1 MRAGTYVQLTHFKNS
16 YHLLLSFICPNW
28 LKFFNL
34 WQAILLI
41 HVPTRFRSFI
51 IEGSSYLSNNSH
63 LYVIVSIYGGCSGVD
78 VGGWL
83 AQIRPG
89 GPRTWRPCTMPW
101 LQLEREDANVRA
113 CMTQVNSRLAR
124 CVCLGKSAVGGGHQ
138 LLYTSTGDMPQ
149 VNSLSRCVD
158 CEF

>member
-41 HVPTRFRSFI
+41 HVPTRFRSFT
-51 IEGSSYLSNNSH
+51 IEGSSYLSNISH
-63 LYVIVSIYGGCSGVD
+63 LYVIVSIYGGCSGVY

-83 AQIRPG
+83 AR
-89 GPRTWRPCTMPW
+89 GPQTMPW
-101 LQLEREDANVRA
+101 LQLEREDADVRGS
-113 CMTQVNSRLAR
+113 MTQVNSRLAR
-124 CVCLGKSAVGGGHQ
+124 CVCLGKSAVGVSHQ
-138 LLYTSTGDMPQ
+138 LLYTSTRDMPQ

-158 CEF
+158 CEI

>member
-1 MRAGTYVQLTHFKNS
+1 MQAGTYVQLTHFINS
-16 YHLLLSFICPNW
+16 YHLHLSFICPNW

-41 HVPTRFRSFI
+41 HVPTRFRSFT

-63 LYVIVSIYGGCSGVD
+63 LYVIVSIYGGCSGVY

-89 GPRTWRPCTMPW
+89 GPQTMPW
-101 LQLEREDANVRA
+101 LQLEREDADVRGS
-113 CMTQVNSRLAR
+113 MTQVNSRFAR
-124 CVCLGKSAVGGGHQ
+124 CVYLGKSAVGVGHQ

-158 CEF
+158 